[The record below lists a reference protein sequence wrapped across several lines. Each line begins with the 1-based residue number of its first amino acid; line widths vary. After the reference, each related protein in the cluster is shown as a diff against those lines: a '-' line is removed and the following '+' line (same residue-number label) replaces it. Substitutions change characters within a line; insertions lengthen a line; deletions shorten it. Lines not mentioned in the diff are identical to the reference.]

1 MNRGE
6 DKVKYLFKRMLIAIM
21 GAALLVGI
29 YTVADR
35 IYSSRDIEVPN
46 TEYEMSYGEDSL
58 ATDKTES
65 KKQKFSDD
73 LASELV
79 IRIIVTV
86 MYVSAAMFFGGIVL
100 MILSFFVPTG
110 EELENSSRF
119 VKFLA
124 RIVQRHFR

>member
-1 MNRGE
+1 MSRGE

-86 MYVSAAMFFGGIVL
+86 MYVSAAMFL
-100 MILSFFVPTG
+100 G
-110 EELENSSRF
+110 EL
-119 VKFLA
+119 FL
-124 RIVQRHFR
+124 